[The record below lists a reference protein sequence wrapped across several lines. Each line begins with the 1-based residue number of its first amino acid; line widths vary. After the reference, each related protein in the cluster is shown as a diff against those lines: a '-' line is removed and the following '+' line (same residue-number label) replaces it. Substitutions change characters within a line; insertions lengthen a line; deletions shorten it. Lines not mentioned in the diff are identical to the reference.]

1 MLLGNYENFA
11 NVVAEN
17 IIKTRA
23 FGLNDQCVSFTI
35 NFEFIDLAICKN
47 KRKDYKIKVFRF
59 FTKIKYALFSYRS
72 SLCNLRIHNI
82 SEIRMQYSFIH
93 FKCSFT
99 R

>member
-17 IIKTRA
+17 IIKKRCIRIK
-23 FGLNDQCVSFTI
+23 CVSFTI

-47 KRKDYKIKVFRF
+47 KRKEYKINVFSVF
-59 FTKIKYALFSYRS
+59 HQNKICLVFISIITTHF
-72 SLCNLRIHNI
+72 RIHNI

-93 FKCSFT
+93 SKCSFT